1 MQIELTQT
9 QFGPDA
15 SCLLA
20 LNKQSPTHRDV
31 FPRGSGPSRPME
43 TADISTLNPTYQ
55 WVVEVM
61 YQTNNTEHYHCDYTN
76 PTITEKQISDQ
87 LDIWIT

>member
-31 FPRGSGPSRPME
+31 FPRGSGPSRH
-43 TADISTLNPTYQ
+43 
-55 WVVEVM
+55 
-61 YQTNNTEHYHCDYTN
+61 TEPYVSVGSGGN
-76 PTITEKQISDQ
+76 VSNK
-87 LDIWIT
+87 